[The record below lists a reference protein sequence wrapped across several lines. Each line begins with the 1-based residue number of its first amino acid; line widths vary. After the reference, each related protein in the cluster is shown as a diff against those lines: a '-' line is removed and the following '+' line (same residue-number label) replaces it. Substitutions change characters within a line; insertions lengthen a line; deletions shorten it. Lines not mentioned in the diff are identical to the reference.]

1 MPCSPLASIRRS
13 SAAMLVNF
21 LVIGWRLSSRAASS
35 TACHAALRVSCA
47 APITGGRA
55 RFASEA
61 SASAQ
66 PTERA
71 EPDGLGS
78 FRARLAS
85 GPGFDAFVKGAPKKT
100 KSVAEELIA
109 EQNNITA
116 VRIQIIF
123 RRHGRIRI
131 IFGRNYRMIFVGKL

>member
-1 MPCSPLASIRRS
+1 MFARALERS
-13 SAAMLVNF
+13 A
-21 LVIGWRLSSRAASS
+21 RRAASS
-35 TACHAALRVSCA
+35 PSCHAALRVSCA
-47 APITGGRA
+47 APITEGRA

-85 GPGFDAFVKGAPKKT
+85 GPGFGDFIAGAELPGAAYALAAPT
-100 KSVAEELIA
+100 SLRDKSTRKPPWMKLSLIH
-109 EQNNITA
+109 I
-116 VRIQIIF
+116 
-123 RRHGRIRI
+123 
-131 IFGRNYRMIFVGKL
+131 